1 MTRVAHVICA
11 AVAAV
16 LLWRALAQVWLDET
30 TTDAI
35 TSEVLR
41 LAIPAFSAMAS
52 ALAIVAGFVT
62 GRPRRFF
69 FLDAISWG
77 LLLVIVF
84 ALTLGRLDR
93 EYLGVLFVLALAVRV
108 APAVIVCVE
117 TDRSL
122 PLVFATAFTA
132 YAALAAWHQ
141 AAALPLGDQVHYLL
155 VADSLAHGSV
165 DATINA
171 DLFRRLSTLTA
182 SDFDTATHVFNTPLG
197 PRAIQGYAIPLLLL
211 PGWLAAGRFGA
222 ELVVAAFA
230 ALASVG
236 TALILRDTIAS
247 VRLRGAVWAMT
258 TFLVPAV
265 LLAFHIYPNAFG
277 AAVIGFAYRFGITAP
292 VRRPLLAGIAAG
304 LTLFLN
310 PRDGLVLA
318 VLLVAMLWVGRGEF
332 RRFAIGA
339 AAVGIAAAISNALLY
354 GIPVPYIGYFLA
366 VVYPQALTPQ
376 TVTSISFVSLEF
388 WVALPGMLFDR
399 TFGIAGVAPWLF
411 IAVVGIPAA
420 LRASRRALT
429 PAAIT
434 LGLSLIGLSLYHYWE
449 GGYAPSARY
458 FVDVLP
464 LAGPFVA
471 YGLALTR
478 EWWMRLF
485 TGLLIALSALETLV
499 LCAMPSRAL
508 NDAFQSQPHEVL
520 DQILGLNPLG
530 WLPSFEQ
537 TAPDWY
543 VAAYLRLLPALA
555 IVALLALYG
564 WHRRFALR
572 EAVPLHPR
580 SERTQLVGFVAANA
594 VALSI
599 VIIAVVQP
607 WVADLGDVPRS
618 LAILWLPAA
627 LAIATG
633 LAAVIGLHLDP
644 ERRLGFFARHFA
656 LYLVAPLVLLGM
668 RSLFIP
674 DTELGFAYLLV
685 AVGVAVNSVHA
696 LWTVIPHLRDV
707 PAAALLGATMLA
719 TALVVLP
726 YDRTLAPTASDE
738 PHYMVIVQSIVFDH
752 DLDLANDYAG
762 QRYYEFYPEPLPDV
776 HGIHVGNAIYSLR
789 DMGLPVLT
797 VIPYAV
803 AGRTG
808 VLTLICLFGALLA
821 AQLYL
826 LLRDLAFDRRI
837 ALLAVA
843 VTVFVHPFLT
853 YTTQIYPDLIAAL
866 MFVTVVRLIR
876 HGTATPLRNL
886 ALASAFV
893 GTLPWL
899 TTRAWF
905 VAIGLGLVIAYVAL
919 WPRRDLVRRL
929 LAAALPFTALVLLLC
944 YLNWRLFGWFI
955 PGAGYFLIRDQ
966 QEILN
971 YAPQS
976 GVPGLL
982 FDRAFGLVPRAPVY
996 LLVFIGAASLWRRRR
1011 MYGTPLAALVLG
1023 WGFYFLYI
1031 ADIVTWHADGGP
1043 PSRYLLAGLPFLV
1056 VAVAGGLETVLA
1068 SAGRLRTALLVFTG
1082 VAVWWSAFV
1091 AFVYAVLPDLRYE
1104 YMPQIRDGNP
1114 VRLWLELGRVI
1125 RPDVQT
1131 AFPSFYGHEAATI
1144 FLALVWVA
1152 IAVFLGAIDYV
1163 TTRRRQAVS
1172 TSAL

>member
-1 MTRVAHVICA
+1 VAHAICA

-16 LLWRALAQVWLDET
+16 LLWRALEQVWVDET
-30 TTDAI
+30 ATDAI

-41 LAIPAFSAMAS
+41 LAIPAFSAAAS
-52 ALAIVAGFVT
+52 ALAVAAGAVT
-62 GRPRRFF
+62 SRSRRFF
-69 FLDAISWG
+69 VLDAISWG
-77 LLLVIVF
+77 VLLVIVF

-93 EYLGVLFVLALAVRV
+93 EYIGVLFVLALAVRI
-108 APAVIVCVE
+108 APAVVACVE
-117 TDRSL
+117 GDRPL
-122 PLVFATAFTA
+122 WLVFATAFTA

-141 AAALPLGDQVHYLL
+141 AASLPLGDQVHYLL
-155 VADSLAHGSV
+155 VADRLAHGTV
-165 DATINA
+165 DASIDA
-171 DLFRRLSTLTA
+171 DLFRRLTTLTA
-182 SDFDTATHVFNTPLG
+182 SDFDSVTHLFNTPLG
-197 PRAIQGYAIPLLLL
+197 PREIQGYAIPLLLL
-211 PGWLAAGRFGA
+211 PGWLVAGRFGA
-222 ELVVAAFA
+222 ELVVALLA
-230 ALASVG
+230 ALASVA
-236 TALILRDTIAS
+236 TALILRDTVAN

-258 TFLVPAV
+258 TFLAPGV

-277 AAVIGFAYRFGITAP
+277 AAAIGFAYRFGITAP
-292 VRRPLLAGIAAG
+292 LRRPLLAGIAGG

-318 VLLVAMLWVGRGEF
+318 VLFVAMWWIGRHDF
-332 RRFAIGA
+332 RRFAAGA
-339 AAVGIAAAISNALLY
+339 IAVGLVAAISNAFLY
-354 GIPVPYIGYFLA
+354 GIPLPYIGYFLA
-366 VVYPQALTPQ
+366 VVYPQGVSSDA
-376 TVTSISFVSLEF
+376 VTAISFVSLEF
-388 WVALPGMLFDR
+388 WIGLPGMLFDR
-399 TFGIAGVAPWLF
+399 TFGTAGVAPWLF
-411 IAVVGIPAA
+411 IAAIGIPAA
-420 LRASRRALT
+420 LRASRRVFA

-464 LAGPFVA
+464 LAAPFVA
-471 YGLALTR
+471 IGLAVVR
-478 EWWMRLF
+478 HRWMRIVA
-485 TGLLIALSALETLV
+485 GLLIGLSAAMTLV

-508 NDAFQSQPHEVL
+508 NDAFQSQAQEVL

-555 IVALLALYG
+555 ILAVLAVYG
-564 WHRRFALR
+564 WRRRFGLGEPPQVR
-572 EAVPLHPR
+572 VMN
-580 SERTQLVGFVAANA
+580 ERRRFVWFLAANA
-594 VALSI
+594 VALAL
-599 VIIAVVQP
+599 VVFAVSQP
-607 WVADLGDVPRS
+607 WVAEVGDVPRS
-618 LAILWLPAA
+618 LATRWLPVA
-627 LAIATG
+627 LAIATA
-633 LAAVIGLHLDP
+633 LAAAIGWQLDP
-644 ERRLGFFARHFA
+644 TVRGGFFARHLA
-656 LYLVAPLVLLGM
+656 LYLVVPLVLLGM

-674 DTELGFAYLLV
+674 DTELGLLYLLL
-685 AVGVAVNSVHA
+685 AVGLAVNSLHA
-696 LWTVIPHLRDV
+696 LWTVIPRLADAR
-707 PAAALLGATMLA
+707 AAILLGATMLA

-726 YDRTLAPTASDE
+726 YDRTIAPTASDE
-738 PHYMVIVQSIVFDH
+738 PHYMIIVQSIVFDH

-789 DMGLPVLT
+789 DMGLPLLA
-797 VIPYAV
+797 VIPYAL

-808 VLTLICLFGALLA
+808 VLVLICVFAALLA

-837 ALLAVA
+837 AFLAVA
-843 VTVFVHPFLT
+843 VTAFVHPLIT

-866 MFVTVVRLIR
+866 MFVTAVRLIR

-905 VAIGLGLVIAYVAL
+905 VVLGLGLVLAYVAL
-919 WPRRDLVRRL
+919 WPRRDLVRRF
-929 LAAALPFTALVLLLC
+929 AVAALPFTALVLLLC

-971 YAPQS
+971 YAPQI
-976 GVPGLL
+976 GIPGLL
-982 FDRAFGLVPRAPVY
+982 FDRAFGLVPRAAVY
-996 LLVFIGAASLWRRRR
+996 LLAFVGVGALWRRRR
-1011 MYGTPLAALVLG
+1011 LFGPQLAALVLG

-1056 VAVAGGLETVLA
+1056 VAVAGGLETAFA
-1068 SAGRLRTALLVFTG
+1068 SVGRLRVALLVLTWL
-1082 VAVWWSAFV
+1082 ALWWSAFV

-1104 YMPQIRDGNP
+1104 YMPQIRDGNA
-1114 VRLWLELGRVI
+1114 VHLWLELGRVL
-1125 RPDVQT
+1125 RPDIQT
-1131 AFPSFYGHEAATI
+1131 ALPSFYGQELATI
-1144 FLALVWVA
+1144 PLAILWVA
-1152 IAVFLGAIDYV
+1152 IAVFLGAIGFVTRGREAV
-1163 TTRRRQAVS
+1163 TTS
-1172 TSAL
+1172 TL